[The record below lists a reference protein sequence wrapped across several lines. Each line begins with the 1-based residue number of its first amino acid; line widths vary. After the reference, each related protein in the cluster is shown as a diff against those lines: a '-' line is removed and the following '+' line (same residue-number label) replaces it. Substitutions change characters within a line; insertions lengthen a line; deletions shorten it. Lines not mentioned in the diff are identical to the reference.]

1 MSRWAAL
8 FADLSAKDTIDTID
22 KIPSAGGGGV
32 DCVDCVNCV
41 PRGTGEIEV
50 AHRAPPDPDPP
61 AEWWLADIARSIT
74 EAVAAGADRDADQE
88 GFLVLVRP
96 EGERLVV
103 TPGTVAALDAAGL
116 LPPLPPAMERSRHA
130 ATARP
135 PCWSDP
141 ADLPVKGDR
150 CRCGGRRWWTYSPKP
165 DGWCCAACRPP
176 MHLRPETVRAV
187 VT

>member
-22 KIPSAGGGGV
+22 KTPSASGGPG

-41 PRGTGEIEV
+41 PRGTGEIEGRQPV
-50 AHRAPPDPDPP
+50 AAPP
-61 AEWWLADIARSIT
+61 AEWWLSDIARSIA
-74 EAVAAGADRDADQE
+74 EAVAAGADRDADPD

-96 EGERLVV
+96 AGERLVV
-103 TPGTVAALDAAGL
+103 RPATFAALDAAGL
-116 LPPLPPAMERSRHA
+116 LPILPPALERSRHA

-141 ADLPVKGDR
+141 ADLPVEGDR
-150 CRCGGRRWWTYSPKP
+150 CRCGGHRWWTSAPKP
-165 DGWCCAACRPP
+165 DGWCCVTCHPP
-176 MHLRPETVRAV
+176 VHLRPEAVRV
-187 VT
+187 VTT